1 MFFDVYY
8 KCTYRHAYIL
18 GDRQHGAL
26 VVVVQLLSY
35 VQLHATPWTAARQDS
50 LSFTSPGACL
60 TSCPLCRWCHP
71 TILSSVVPFSSCLQ
85 SFRASGSFPLSWL
98 FSLGDQSIGASAL
111 SPSNEYSGLIFF
123 RIDWF
128 DLLAVWGTL
137 ERLLQHQSSK
147 ASILQCSAFLMI

>member
-35 VQLHATPWTAARQDS
+35 VQLHATPWPAARQDS
-50 LSFTSPGACL
+50 PSFTSPGACL

>member
-50 LSFTSPGACL
+50 PSFTSPGACL

>member
-50 LSFTSPGACL
+50 PSFTSPGACL

-137 ERLLQHQSSK
+137 KVFFNTTVQKHQFF
-147 ASILQCSAFLMI
+147 SAQPF